1 MGLNT
6 IKTLIFSVL
15 QKQRTKGH
23 APGRFHGRF
32 TLLGLAN
39 GIVFTKFSASEHILY
54 VFSLL

>member
-23 APGRFHGRF
+23 APGLFNGRF
-32 TLLGLAN
+32 ALPGLAN
-39 GIVFTKFSASEHILY
+39 YILFTDFPPFEHILY